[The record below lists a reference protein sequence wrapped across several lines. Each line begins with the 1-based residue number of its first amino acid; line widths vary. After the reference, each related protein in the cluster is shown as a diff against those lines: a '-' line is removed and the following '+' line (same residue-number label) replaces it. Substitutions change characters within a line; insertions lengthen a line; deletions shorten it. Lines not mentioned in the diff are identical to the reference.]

1 MPLPANIGRYQIL
14 EELGRGAHGAVFR
27 ALDPMIERHVAV
39 KTISLALDPA
49 DREEFRGRFLKEAK
63 AAGRLNHPNIVTV
76 FDAGEEQGFA
86 YIVMELLSGVSVRE
100 NLPPGKPLP
109 PQLWVSVAAQVAEGL
124 GCAHAAGVVHRD
136 VKPGNIVVGGDG
148 RVRVTDFGIARVGG
162 STTGTQA
169 GMILGSPRYMSPE
182 QIQGF
187 GVDAR
192 TDLFS
197 LGTVM
202 YEMAT
207 GSAPFGGD
215 TTDLATLMRAI
226 VRSEPVP
233 PSSVAAAVSPDLER
247 VILRALAKRP
257 EDRFRNAAELAQALR
272 EAARPIERGAAVVQ
286 TLALDATVRI
296 VAPPRLD
303 PAAADAAATRF
314 DATTVKLAPLAAHEP
329 ASFDDFASRLLS
341 DLDAFSVPPETASP
355 AAAPR
360 AQDPASPRFP
370 DVSYEETGAR
380 AVEPVPS
387 GLLAELAREAQRLR
401 EEASTTRGGA
411 PDRVT
416 PEVRALDRRMRE
428 LFAWLNEFV
437 RHLNTI
443 KPAVARVYPLLNVGV
458 FRGLG
463 WQRGLADY
471 RTRMVA
477 GEHLVSR
484 VNFSCTL
491 AGSGELEAER
501 EGPAIEKLHWQLF
514 ELNVP
519 FTTEEIRNSRGIV
532 DRVRYRMP
540 FEVRMA
546 AVFECDE
553 STLAVRLYTKNVQ
566 RFGAVDYHLAPD
578 MLVPAMFEEF
588 GKLVLGKPDRFFA
601 WADFADLL
609 APGKRA

>member
-1 MPLPANIGRYQIL
+1 MPFPASIGRYQIL

-39 KTISLALDPA
+39 KTISLALDPS
-49 DREEFRGRFLKEAK
+49 DREEFRRRFLKEAK

-86 YIVMELLSGVSVRE
+86 YIVMELLSGVSVRDM
-100 NLPPGKPLP
+100 LPPGKPMP
-109 PQLWVSVAAQVAEGL
+109 AQLWLSIATQVADGL
-124 GCAHAAGVVHRD
+124 GSAHAAGVVHRD
-136 VKPGNIVVGGDG
+136 IKPGNIVVGGDG
-148 RVRVTDFGIARVGG
+148 RVRITDFGIARVGG
-162 STTGTQA
+162 STTGTQG
-169 GMILGSPRYMSPE
+169 GMIFGSPRYMSPE

-187 GVDAR
+187 AVDPRA
-192 TDLFS
+192 DLFS

-207 GSAPFGGD
+207 GRAAFGED

-226 VRSEPVP
+226 VRAEPAR
-233 PSSVAAAVSPDLER
+233 PSSIAAAVSPELES

-257 EDRFRNAAELAQALR
+257 EDRFRTAAELAQALR
-272 EAARPIERGAAVVQ
+272 EAAKPIERGAAVAQ
-286 TLALDATVRI
+286 TLALDATVKI
-296 VAPPRLD
+296 VDPPRLEAEG
-303 PAAADAAATRF
+303 AASRF
-314 DATTVKLAPLAAHEP
+314 DATTVRLAPLPAKEP
-329 ASFDDFASRLLS
+329 QSFDDFASRLLS
-341 DLDAFSVPPETASP
+341 DLDTFSVPPETPTPPAQRAPAP
-355 AAAPR
+355 AAP
-360 AQDPASPRFP
+360 SFP
-370 DVSYEETGAR
+370 DVSCEETGAR
-380 AVEPVPS
+380 AVEPVTS

-401 EEASTTRGGA
+401 ADETAGA
-411 PDRVT
+411 AGTPARVT
-416 PEVRALDRRMRE
+416 PEARALDRRMRE
-428 LFAWLNEFV
+428 LFGWLNEFV

-443 KPAVARVYPLLNVGV
+443 KPAVPRVYPLLNVGA

-471 RTRMVA
+471 RTRTVA
-477 GEHLVSR
+477 GEHFVSR
-484 VNFSCTL
+484 VDFSCTL

-501 EGPAIEKLHWQLF
+501 EGPAIETLHWQLF

-519 FTTEEIRNSRGIV
+519 FTTGEMRNSRGIV

-553 STLAVRLYTKNVQ
+553 SARSVRLYTRNVQ
-566 RFGAVDYHLAPD
+566 RLGAVDYHLAPD
-578 MLVPAMFEEF
+578 MLVPAMFDEF

-601 WADFADLL
+601 WADIAD
-609 APGKRA
+609 PVEIGKRV

>member
-27 ALDPMIERHVAV
+27 ALDPMIERYVAV

-63 AAGRLNHPNIVTV
+63 AAGRLNHPNIVTI

-86 YIVMELLSGVSVRE
+86 YIIMELLSGVSVRE
-100 NLPPGKPLP
+100 MLPAGKRLP
-109 PQLWVSVAAQVAEGL
+109 VQLWVSIATQVAEGL
-124 GCAHAAGVVHRD
+124 ACAHAAGVVHRD

-162 STTGTQA
+162 STTGAQG

-182 QIQGF
+182 QIQGL
-187 GVDAR
+187 VLDAR

-207 GSAPFGGD
+207 GSAPFGAETD
-215 TTDLATLMRAI
+215 DLATLMRAI
-226 VRSEPVP
+226 VRSDPVP
-233 PSSVAAAVSPDLER
+233 PSSIAPAVSPELEQVMLR
-247 VILRALAKRP
+247 VLAKRP
-257 EDRFRNAAELAQALR
+257 EDRYRTAADLAQALR
-272 EAARPIERGAAVVQ
+272 DAAKPIERGAAVAH
-286 TLALDATVRI
+286 TLALDTTVTI
-296 VAPPRLD
+296 VAPPQLD
-303 PAAADAAATRF
+303 AEEREPYPSRF
-314 DATTVKLAPLAAHEP
+314 DATTMRLHPAPGRGAQ
-329 ASFDDFASRLLS
+329 SFDDFSSRLLS
-341 DLDAFSVPPETASP
+341 DLDAFSIPPETPAPTPTPRAPEP
-355 AAAPR
+355 AA
-360 AQDPASPRFP
+360 SRFP
-370 DVSYEETGAR
+370 AVSHEENGAR
-380 AVEPVPS
+380 AVEQKPS

-401 EEASTTRGGA
+401 EDGSAQPGA
-411 PDRVT
+411 APARVT
-416 PEVRALDRRMRE
+416 PDARALDRRMRE

-443 KPAVARVYPLLNVGV
+443 KPPVARVYPLLNLGV
-458 FRGLG
+458 LRGLG

-471 RTRMVA
+471 RTRTIA

-491 AGSGELEAER
+491 AGSGGLETER

-519 FTTEEIRNSRGIV
+519 FATDEIRNSRGIV

-553 STLAVRLYTKNVQ
+553 TARSVRLYTKNVQ
-566 RFGAVDYHLAPD
+566 RFGAVDYHVAPE
-578 MLVPAMFEEF
+578 MLVPAMFDEF

-601 WADFADLL
+601 WADIAEPL
-609 APGKRA
+609 APGRR

>member
-1 MPLPANIGRYQIL
+1 MTLPANIGRYHLL
-14 EELGRGAHGAVFR
+14 EQLGHGAHGAVFR

-39 KTISLALDPA
+39 KTISLALDPS
-49 DREEFRGRFLKEAK
+49 DREEFRSRFLKEAK
-63 AAGRLNHPNIVTV
+63 AAGRLNHPNIVTI

-86 YIVMELLSGVSVRE
+86 YIVMELLSGVSARE
-100 NLPPGKPLP
+100 MLPPGKPLP
-109 PQLWVSVAAQVAEGL
+109 AQLWVSIAAQVAEGL
-124 GCAHAAGVVHRD
+124 SCAHAAGVVHRD
-136 VKPGNIVVGGDG
+136 IKPGNIMVGGDG

-162 STTGTQA
+162 NTTGTQG
-169 GMILGSPRYMSPE
+169 GMILGSPKYMSPE

-187 GVDAR
+187 ALDPR

-207 GSAPFGGD
+207 GYAPFGGD
-215 TTDLATLMRAI
+215 TDDLATLMRAI
-226 VRSEPVP
+226 VKLDPAR
-233 PSSVAAAVSPDLER
+233 PSSLAASVSPELER

-257 EDRFRNAAELAQALR
+257 QDRYRTAAALAQDLR
-272 EAARPIERGAAVVQ
+272 EAAKPIERGAAVAH
-286 TLALDATVRI
+286 TLALDATVKI
-296 VAPPRLD
+296 VAPPELD
-303 PAAADAAATRF
+303 RIGRSPPASRF
-314 DATTVKLAPLAAHEP
+314 DATTVTLVQAQGMEP
-329 ASFDDFASRLLS
+329 QSFDEFANRLLS
-341 DLDAFSVPPETASP
+341 DLDAFSIPPETLVP
-355 AAAPR
+355 TPPPR
-360 AQDPASPRFP
+360 APEPEAPRFP
-370 DVSYEETGAR
+370 TVTHEDTGPR
-380 AVEPVPS
+380 TVEPAAS
-387 GLLAELAREAQRLR
+387 GLLAELAREARRLR
-401 EEASTTRGGA
+401 EESSAGA
-411 PDRVT
+411 GAAPNRVT
-416 PEVRALDRRMRE
+416 PEARALDRRMRE

-443 KPAVARVYPLLNVGV
+443 KPAVARVYPLLNLGV

-491 AGSGELEAER
+491 AGSGELETER

-519 FTTEEIRNSRGIV
+519 FTTHEIRNSRGIV
-532 DRVRYRMP
+532 ERVRYRTP

-553 STLAVRLYTKNVQ
+553 AARSVRLYTKNVQ
-566 RFGAVDYHLAPD
+566 RFGAVDYLVAPD
-578 MLVPAMFEEF
+578 MLVPAMFDEF

-601 WADFADLL
+601 WADIADPL
-609 APGKRA
+609 ALAGR

>member
-1 MPLPANIGRYQIL
+1 MPLPANIGRYHIL

-49 DREEFRGRFLKEAK
+49 DREEFHSRFLKEAK
-63 AAGRLNHPNIVTV
+63 AAGRLSHPNIVTV
-76 FDAGEEQGFA
+76 FDAGEEQDFA

-100 NLPPGKPLP
+100 MLPPGKPLP
-109 PQLWVSVAAQVAEGL
+109 AQLWVSIAVQVADGL
-124 GCAHAAGVVHRD
+124 ACAHAAGVVHRD
-136 VKPGNIVVGGDG
+136 IKPGNIVVGGDG
-148 RVRVTDFGIARVGG
+148 RVRITDFGIARVGG
-162 STTGTQA
+162 STTGTQG

-187 GVDAR
+187 AVDPRA
-192 TDLFS
+192 DLFS
-197 LGTVM
+197 LGAVM
-202 YEMAT
+202 YEMST

-226 VRSEPVP
+226 VRTDPAP
-233 PSSVAAAVSPDLER
+233 PASLAAAVSPELER

-257 EDRFRNAAELAQALR
+257 QDRPQSAVELAQALR
-272 EAARPIERGAAVVQ
+272 DAVKPIERGAAVAH
-286 TLALDATVRI
+286 TIALDATVKI
-296 VAPPRLD
+296 PAPPRLD
-303 PAAADAAATRF
+303 AKPDGATASRF
-314 DATTVKLAPLAAHEP
+314 DATTVKLAPFADTEP
-329 ASFDDFASRLLS
+329 QSFDDFASRLLS
-341 DLDAFSVPPETASP
+341 DLDAFSVPPEELLSP
-355 AAAPR
+355 
-360 AQDPASPRFP
+360 PASRAAQSAEPRFP
-370 DVSYEETGAR
+370 DVACEEAGAHV
-380 AVEPVPS
+380 VEPAPA

-401 EEASTTRGGA
+401 EDASTRAAGA

-416 PEVRALDRRMRE
+416 EEARALDRRMRE

-443 KPAVARVYPLLNVGV
+443 KPPVARVYPLLNLGV

-514 ELNVP
+514 DLNVP
-519 FTTEEIRNSRGIV
+519 FTTEEFRNSRGIV

-553 STLAVRLYTKNVQ
+553 AARSVRLYTKNVQ

-601 WADFADLL
+601 WADFADPVGL
-609 APGKRA
+609 PKR

>member
-27 ALDPMIERHVAV
+27 ALDPMIERYVAV

-63 AAGRLNHPNIVTV
+63 AAGRLNHPNIVTI

-86 YIVMELLSGVSVRE
+86 YIIMELLSGVSVRE
-100 NLPPGKPLP
+100 MLPAGKRLP
-109 PQLWVSVAAQVAEGL
+109 VQLWVSIATQVAEGL
-124 GCAHAAGVVHRD
+124 ACAHAAGVVHRD

-162 STTGTQA
+162 STTGAQG

-182 QIQGF
+182 QIQGL
-187 GVDAR
+187 VLDAR

-207 GSAPFGGD
+207 GSAPFGAETD
-215 TTDLATLMRAI
+215 DLATLMRAI
-226 VRSEPVP
+226 VRSDPVP
-233 PSSVAAAVSPDLER
+233 PSAIAPAVSPELEQVMLR
-247 VILRALAKRP
+247 VLAKRP
-257 EDRFRNAAELAQALR
+257 EDRYRTAADLAQALR
-272 EAARPIERGAAVVQ
+272 DAAKPIERGAAVAH
-286 TLALDATVRI
+286 TLALDTTVTI
-296 VAPPRLD
+296 VAPPQLD
-303 PAAADAAATRF
+303 AGEREPYASRF
-314 DATTVKLAPLAAHEP
+314 DATTMRLDPTPGREAQ
-329 ASFDDFASRLLS
+329 SFDDFASRLLS
-341 DLDAFSVPPETASP
+341 DLDAFSIPPETLAP
-355 AAAPR
+355 TPTPRAPEPAAPR
-360 AQDPASPRFP
+360 FPA
-370 DVSYEETGAR
+370 VSHEENGAR
-380 AVEPVPS
+380 AVEQKPS

-401 EEASTTRGGA
+401 EDGSAQPGA
-411 PDRVT
+411 APARVT
-416 PEVRALDRRMRE
+416 PEARALDRRMRE

-443 KPAVARVYPLLNVGV
+443 KPAVARVYPLLNLGV
-458 FRGLG
+458 LRGLG

-471 RTRMVA
+471 RTRTIA

-491 AGSGELEAER
+491 AGSGGLETER

-519 FTTEEIRNSRGIV
+519 FATDEIRNSRGIV

-553 STLAVRLYTKNVQ
+553 TARSVRLYTKNVQ
-566 RFGAVDYHLAPD
+566 RFGAVDYHVAPE
-578 MLVPAMFEEF
+578 MLVPAMFDEF

-601 WADFADLL
+601 WADIAEPL
-609 APGKRA
+609 APGRR